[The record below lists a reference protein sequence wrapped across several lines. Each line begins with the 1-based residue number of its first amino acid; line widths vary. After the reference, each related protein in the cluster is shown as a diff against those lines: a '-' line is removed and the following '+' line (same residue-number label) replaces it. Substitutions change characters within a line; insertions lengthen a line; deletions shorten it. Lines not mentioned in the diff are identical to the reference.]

1 MSRIKGK
8 YVAQVEIEF
17 DFERTPYMCPL
28 SESREKICGG
38 WFTEQIAHMIEEEI
52 DLGKVNV
59 TQLYADIYEI
69 EEDNDANN

>member
-28 SESREKICGG
+28 SESREKFAAVG
-38 WFTEQIAHMIEEEI
+38 
-52 DLGKVNV
+52 LPRK
-59 TQLYADIYEI
+59 
-69 EEDNDANN
+69 